1 MHEQFLTQRLLDKS
15 VFTPVVCFG
24 SKYLVWG
31 LILLSIGT
39 ETVNLINIHKDVSTR
54 NQVIKKEEE

>member
-1 MHEQFLTQRLLDKS
+1 M
-15 VFTPVVCFG
+15 VFTSVVCFG

-39 ETVNLINIHKDVSTR
+39 ETVNLINIHRDVSTR
-54 NQVIKKEEE
+54 NKVIKKEEEE

>member
-1 MHEQFLTQRLLDKS
+1 M
-15 VFTPVVCFG
+15 VFTSAVCFG

-31 LILLSIGT
+31 LILLSIGA

-54 NQVIKKEEE
+54 NKVIKKEEEE